1 MNRPPLLKIKKMLA
15 LSLILLLL
23 TVALVWASEKLF
35 SRLVEEFYVPV
46 IQDFI
51 SFVNK
56 GERYPLI
63 HTISELRLRVFKN
76 KLGINK
82 AEETKACSDRRN
94 FGKEVSEEQK
104 VFCSRYDELIDLA
117 RSQISISKVFEPLYL
132 NYEPELLREIE
143 KQKARDALRI
153 WIRQKLNCLD
163 DHFRCGRDERAM
175 LKRVTGFDEETLA
188 SYRKL
193 LINLDKKLFPEE
205 QILPPV
211 QAMDLETQCDFV
223 QKGKTY
229 DVKQGMVYIGGGPF
243 TMGTEEGPENEI
255 PKREVHVDGFW
266 IDRCEFIVNTVI
278 FEPQDA
284 KSW

>member
-188 SYRKL
+188 SYR
-193 LINLDKKLFPEE
+193 
-205 QILPPV
+205 
-211 QAMDLETQCDFV
+211 
-223 QKGKTY
+223 
-229 DVKQGMVYIGGGPF
+229 
-243 TMGTEEGPENEI
+243 
-255 PKREVHVDGFW
+255 
-266 IDRCEFIVNTVI
+266 
-278 FEPQDA
+278 
-284 KSW
+284 

>member
-1 MNRPPLLKIKKMLA
+1 MLA

-94 FGKEVSEEQK
+94 FGRKFQK
-104 VFCSRYDELIDLA
+104 SRRFFA
-117 RSQISISKVFEPLYL
+117 
-132 NYEPELLREIE
+132 
-143 KQKARDALRI
+143 
-153 WIRQKLNCLD
+153 
-163 DHFRCGRDERAM
+163 
-175 LKRVTGFDEETLA
+175 
-188 SYRKL
+188 
-193 LINLDKKLFPEE
+193 
-205 QILPPV
+205 
-211 QAMDLETQCDFV
+211 
-223 QKGKTY
+223 
-229 DVKQGMVYIGGGPF
+229 QGM
-243 TMGTEEGPENEI
+243 M
-255 PKREVHVDGFW
+255 
-266 IDRCEFIVNTVI
+266 
-278 FEPQDA
+278 
-284 KSW
+284 S